1 MKVKPF
7 KIFFSVIAIALAALT
22 LLPANSGLAATSL
35 YADLSAS
42 PNTGQAPLNNVSL
55 AASVSGD
62 ATGLITYR
70 FDCTS
75 DGAWDWIQTTTAN
88 PYTAVSICNY
98 PTAGNYTATIKVER
112 ENLAFQGTV
121 AILAS
126 AQTIPPTVDLKINGY
141 DGSITIPYNTAAT
154 LSWTSTNATSC
165 YGTDT
170 GWQGY
175 KSLSGSENT
184 GNLLS
189 AKTYILSCSG
199 TGGTATD
206 SVTVQV
212 TGQTQT
218 LYASLEAI
226 PNSGNAPLNLV
237 DLRATATGTA
247 TGLITYRFD
256 CASDGVW
263 DYTFTSITENPKTVI
278 DICNYQNP
286 GTYIPKVRIERGSY
300 LAEAT
305 TTVIVGSAGTQDLSV
320 NKLGRNLSDNTAY
333 GETTISDPG
342 EVIEFRI
349 FITATG
355 SAALN
360 DVIVKDTLPANM
372 SYLGSLKVDNVLTGG
387 DILAGLNIGTLNS
400 QQTKTITFQA
410 VVAGTANFAFGATSL
425 INTVLVYNTSVSRT
439 DTASV
444 NVVKTQVL
452 GATDVPTGI
461 LDSAKIAFIFSI
473 MATLLLTYFLLL
485 RFYVR
490 NKAYAL
496 GVDDFI
502 SSIKEKVI
510 MVLPKE
516 PSEKAEQRLNKIIEE
531 IRKKEK
537 DS

>member
-1 MKVKPF
+1 MKSSR
-7 KIFFSVIAIALAALT
+7 IFSFAITLTALA
-22 LLPANSGLAATSL
+22 LLPVSSGLASTSL
-35 YADLSAS
+35 YADLSAI

-70 FDCTS
+70 FDCAS
-75 DGAWDWIQTTTAN
+75 DGAWDWIQTTAAN

-112 ENLAFQGTV
+112 DSLAFQGTV

-126 AQTIPPTVDLKINGY
+126 AQTIPPTVDLKANGS
-141 DGSITIPYNTAAT
+141 DGPITIPYNTSTT

-206 SVTVQV
+206 SVTAQV

-263 DYTFTSITENPKTVI
+263 DYTFISISDNPKTVI
-278 DICNYQNP
+278 DACNYQNP
-286 GTYIPKVRIERGSY
+286 GTYIPKVRIERGTANP
-300 LAEAT
+300 AEAT
-305 TTVIVGSAGTQDLSV
+305 TTVIVSSSGTQDLSV
-320 NKLGRNLSDNTAY
+320 AKLGRNLSDNTAY
-333 GETTISDPG
+333 GEVTISDPG

-372 SYLGSLKVDNVLTGG
+372 SYYGSLKVDNVLTGG
-387 DILAGLNIGTLNS
+387 DILTGLNIGILNS

-425 INTVLVYNTSVSRT
+425 INTALVYNTSVSRT

-444 NVVKTQVL
+444 NVIKTEVL
-452 GATDVPTGI
+452 GVTDVPTGI
-461 LDSAKIAFIFSI
+461 LDSAKIAFIFSV
-473 MATLLLTYFLLL
+473 MATILLTYLLLL
-485 RFYVR
+485 RFYVS
-490 NKAYAL
+490 NKAYAF
-496 GVDDFI
+496 GVNDVIF
-502 SSIKEKVI
+502 SIKEKLT

-516 PSEKAEQRLNKIIEE
+516 PTERAEQRLTKIIEE